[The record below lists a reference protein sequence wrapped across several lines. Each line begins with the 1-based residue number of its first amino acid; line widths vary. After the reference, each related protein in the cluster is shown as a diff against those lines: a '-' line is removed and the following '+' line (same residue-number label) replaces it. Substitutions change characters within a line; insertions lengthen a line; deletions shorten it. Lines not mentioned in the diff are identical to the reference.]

1 VFGNMES
8 ENENLLSTVKPI
20 NQKFSKKSNL
30 NDQVKLQIKKILVK
44 IHLLP
49 QNKRPNPKPKA
60 TI

>member
-1 VFGNMES
+1 MES
-8 ENENLLSTVKPI
+8 ENETLLSTVKPI

-30 NDQVKLQIKKILVK
+30 NDPVKLQIKKLLVK

-49 QNKRPNPKPKA
+49 QNKRPNPKPMA